1 MFALPPP
8 PRYPIGGPYGASGIT
23 GIVPMIETN
32 NTLSTPTG
40 SEWQFLVGEGTYVLK
55 EDLQLATPPPHP
67 SEAPVVNPNPL
78 ATDPQPASVGTKM
91 TLVRIQSRPPPF
103 VHREPPAAEP
113 SLGAA
118 SCSGMD
124 QYGNARHS
132 TEGGMNSEDGCA
144 PSTSDAPN
152 STTVG
157 SSPAFGEGNSLLVP
171 SHVKDV
177 NKRKKPKNNVT
188 KSNSSFISRVIVNE
202 SLSRRIT
209 DRPGD
214 GIFAFANI
222 NRAFQWLDLSSPNKA
237 NYFTKILFT
246 KAHCLCHDVNMV
258 TKGASHID
266 VVMGFST
273 GEIIWWEPISQRY
286 TRMNKNGVINNTPVS
301 HIEWIPG
308 SENLF
313 LAAHMDGSLVVY
325 DKEKDDGQFA
335 PEEDETSANGSESE
349 DGQNGAKAGTKMHIN
364 KSVHSQNQKTN
375 PVAAW
380 KISNQRI
387 NAFAFSPDNRHLAV
401 VSEDGTLRLID
412 YLEEELL
419 GLFFSYYGGLTCVCW
434 TPDGKYVLT
443 GGQDDLISIWSAADS
458 ALVARC
464 QGHQSWVSSLAF
476 DLWRC
481 DERTYRFGSVGEDG
495 RLCLWDFNVGMLH
508 RPKNSMRQ
516 RGSISDA
523 SGALFRGEPLSP
535 LGLGNGVRSN
545 PGFEGEDEDD
555 GVYHT
560 VEPRS
565 RIPILPPVLNTVIDT
580 HPACWLDFTEEAII
594 TSCKDGHI
602 RTWIRP
608 GKSI

>member
-1 MFALPPP
+1 
-8 PRYPIGGPYGASGIT
+8 
-23 GIVPMIETN
+23 
-32 NTLSTPTG
+32 
-40 SEWQFLVGEGTYVLK
+40 
-55 EDLQLATPPPHP
+55 
-67 SEAPVVNPNPL
+67 
-78 ATDPQPASVGTKM
+78 
-91 TLVRIQSRPPPF
+91 
-103 VHREPPAAEP
+103 
-113 SLGAA
+113 
-118 SCSGMD
+118 
-124 QYGNARHS
+124 
-132 TEGGMNSEDGCA
+132 
-144 PSTSDAPN
+144 
-152 STTVG
+152 
-157 SSPAFGEGNSLLVP
+157 
-171 SHVKDV
+171 
-177 NKRKKPKNNVT
+177 
-188 KSNSSFISRVIVNE
+188 
-202 SLSRRIT
+202 
-209 DRPGD
+209 
-214 GIFAFANI
+214 
-222 NRAFQWLDLSSPNKA
+222 
-237 NYFTKILFT
+237 
-246 KAHCLCHDVNMV
+246 MV

-325 DKEKDDGQFA
+325 DKEKDDGQFT
-335 PEEDETSANGSESE
+335 PGEDETSVHGSESE
-349 DGQNGAKAGTKMHIN
+349 DSQNGVKAGTKMQIN

-380 KISNQRI
+380 KLSNQRI

-412 YLEEELL
+412 YLKEELL
-419 GLFFSYYGGLTCVCW
+419 DLFFSYYGGLTCVCW
-434 TPDGKYVLT
+434 TPDGKYILT

-508 RPKNSMRQ
+508 RPKNSTRQ

-523 SGALFRGEPLSP
+523 SGALLRSETIGPLSKRM
-535 LGLGNGVRSN
+535 RSN
-545 PGFEGEDEDD
+545 SGFEDDDEGDD
-555 GVYHT
+555 VLHP

-565 RIPILPPVLNTVIDT
+565 RIPILPPVLSTVIDT

-594 TSCKDGHI
+594 TSCKDGHV

-608 GKSI
+608 GKCV